1 MTRLAR
7 TSRFFEKRALLGTLV
22 LAAESAQR
30 EGVDLSLS
38 GLADQIRTHTAV
50 DPLQTVTT
58 TVLVSAAAFYA
69 AEKGVNEK
77 VQTFGDALAYCA
89 TSLSVGYHDIFP
101 RTEAGK
107 AITGVL
113 HTLGPA
119 LAAKALDAP
128 SRETQEQAQK
138 KEEKASAHDRAVLA
152 KLEEIV
158 GALRERR

>member
-1 MTRLAR
+1 MTRLALTPR
-7 TSRFFEKRALLGTLV
+7 SFEKRALLATLV
-22 LAAESAQR
+22 LAAESAHR

-38 GLADQIRTHTAV
+38 DLADQIRMQTAV
-50 DPLQTVTT
+50 DPLKTVTT
-58 TVLVSAAAFYA
+58 TVIVSAAAFFA
-69 AEKGVNEK
+69 AERGVNEK

-107 AITGVL
+107 AITGLL

-128 SRETQEQAQK
+128 YRQVQDEART
-138 KEEKASAHDRAVLA
+138 KEERADAHERAVLA
-152 KLEEIV
+152 KLDEIV
-158 GALRERR
+158 SALRDRK